1 MQLWLKT
8 HIIFHY
14 IFDIDEKLPKDIK
27 EKQHLSLKSALKAG
41 LGMHSFAHS
50 LFRSLIFRSF

>member
-14 IFDIDEKLPKDIK
+14 IFDIDKKLPKDIK

-41 LGMHSFAHS
+41 FVMHSFAHL